1 MDKSNKITKFY
12 ASNQG
17 ETHITDSDNGKIQ
30 DMVLYGKSEQNQ
42 YKGINLLPTGISYG
56 EIIEV
61 SIPKG
66 TRIFWVTDG
75 TPAIG
80 GNFKFYNED
89 KTQEMWFGVDAGKT
103 TMTGTTDIDAK
114 YMEFL
119 INETSLVKICLG
131 IGDDPVYEPYT
142 GGQPSPSP
150 DYPQEIKSVVN
161 PTVKVSNEDGT
172 KSQTVTLLDT
182 LNAIPVSSGGNVTID
197 GQQYVADYVD
207 VERGK
212 IVRNVENVT
221 FNGAENEN
229 WELWNADKEKIW
241 SFMFVNSLKTFTN
254 ESVSKC
260 NRFEFNVNESIDRTF
275 WLCNPSGMP
284 SLQIKNRI
292 IGKDITAFK
301 SWLSNNP
308 INVIYPLRIPIEE
321 ELTAEHAQALKELAT
336 YYPVTNISIGSEQLD
351 GYTVFNYP
359 VSMKNGLDYVKKP
372 IFTNYIPVKKNTQYV
387 YGLSTEN
394 QLPAHKIRYFNSDG
408 TYLKEVEL
416 SNVSQNGL
424 KTITFDD
431 DYLIQLTFPDGLTDE
446 NKKNF
451 KFEEENNM
459 TVKAGNQITLVDITD
474 AYSVMLT
481 SEAYTFVGGTG
492 GVGANQSC
500 TTEAVAFCG
509 NNQCSV
515 VTVDAKSIVCPTGI
529 SAAVS
534 NSGTP
539 KVTIK
544 FTTTA
549 TVNAACEATIPVSV
563 DGITINKK
571 FSFAV
576 ARTGNTGATGKGIK
590 GTPVTEYVASTG
602 NTTPPT
608 SGWSTSIPSVDQGQ
622 YLWTRVT
629 TTYTDNTTSVSY
641 SVAKQ
646 GSTGATGTTG
656 SQWYAGT
663 GITGTSTTATAFADS
678 GVANARVND
687 MYLNTST
694 GNTYKC
700 TVAGNA
706 TNAKWIYA
714 GNIKG
719 VQGDKGNTGA
729 TGNGISKADITYA
742 SSSSNTSAPT
752 SGWQS
757 TPPSVSPGQYLW
769 TKTVF
774 TYTNGGTATQY
785 SVAKQG
791 NTGAAG
797 ADAITVSI
805 TSSNGTVFKNNSGST
820 VLTAHVYKG
829 AVEQTVADNGTVSGL
844 GTIKWYKV
852 GSDTAVAT
860 AKTLTVSANDVDN
873 TQAYTCQLEG

>member
-17 ETHITDSDNGKIQ
+17 ETHITDSNNGKIQ

-42 YKGINLLPTGISYG
+42 YKGINLLPTGISYN

-75 TPAIG
+75 TPALG

-103 TMTGTTDIDAK
+103 TMTRTTDIDAK
-114 YMEFL
+114 YMELL
-119 INETSLVKICLG
+119 IDKTSLVKICLG
-131 IGDDPVYEPYT
+131 IGDDPIYEPYT

-161 PTVKVSNEDGT
+161 PTVKVSSEDEEE
-172 KSQTVTLLDT
+172 SQTVTLPYT

-197 GQQYVADYVD
+197 GQQYIADYVD

-212 IVRNVENVT
+212 LVKMVDSSKLDNTQSIVNKTEWLL
-221 FNGAENEN
+221 AETQE
-229 WELWNADKEKIW
+229 
-241 SFMFVNSLKTFTN
+241 
-254 ESVSKC
+254 
-260 NRFEFNVNESIDRTF
+260 IDLTTEE
-275 WLCNPSGMP
+275 
-284 SLQIKNRI
+284 IA
-292 IGKDITAFK
+292 AFK
-301 SWLSNNP
+301 
-308 INVIYPLRIPIEE
+308 
-321 ELTAEHAQALKELAT
+321 ALAT
-336 YYPVTNISIGSEQLD
+336 YYPTTNISVNSEQLD

-416 SNVSQNGL
+416 SNASQNGL

-451 KFEEENNM
+451 KFKEENNM

-534 NSGTP
+534 NSGTS

-608 SGWSTSIPSVDQGQ
+608 SGWSTSIPSVAQGQ

-629 TTYTDNTTSVSY
+629 TTYTDNSTSVSY

-706 TNAKWIYA
+706 TNAKWVYA

-742 SSSSNTSAPT
+742 ASSSNTSAPT

-757 TPPSVSPGQYLW
+757 TPPSVNPGQYLW

-844 GTIKWYKV
+844 GTIKWYTV